1 MKPLRFCSNELTR
14 LTSALPSIFCD
25 RVVLILSAFWLTWLM
40 VVVLPWVVLATSCT
54 LPVISFAFC
63 VKAEFVA

>member
-14 LTSALPSIFCD
+14 LM
-25 RVVLILSAFWLTWLM
+25 SAFWLTWLM